1 MAEFGAGWRMASH
14 HDGNFGGGWQWRAY
28 GNLHTLYA
36 VQQPGHT
43 LDHRFWVYILEGSGP
58 IPWNPQNPPNSP
70 NQLAKASGG
79 VSAQL
84 ATAGNC
90 WN

>member
-1 MAEFGAGWRMASH
+1 M
-14 HDGNFGGGWQWRAY
+14 
-28 GNLHTLYA
+28 
-36 VQQPGHT
+36 GHT

-58 IPWNPQNPPNSP
+58 TPWDPSDPTQNPNLVPGNG
-70 NQLAKASGG
+70 KVGDG
-79 VSAQL
+79 FSAQL